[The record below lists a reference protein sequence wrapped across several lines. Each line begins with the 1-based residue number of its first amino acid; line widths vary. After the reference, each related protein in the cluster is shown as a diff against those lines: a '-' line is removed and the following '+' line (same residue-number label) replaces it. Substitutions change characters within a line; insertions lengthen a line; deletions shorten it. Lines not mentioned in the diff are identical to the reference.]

1 MATSGEFVGGGEAVV
16 AKNQR
21 QYRIAKLISL
31 QPIVSQQQIVEL
43 LAAEGISAT
52 QATVS
57 RDLDELGAIKV
68 RGPHGQSVY
77 AIPDLP
83 RDQSTSQEYLRRVLS
98 EWLVEVTVA
107 RDLVLAK
114 TPPGCAHV
122 VAAALD
128 RAKPEGVL
136 GTVAGDDTLLVV
148 VASSASPQEVAAM
161 LHHLAG
167 LPGDPAS

>member
-1 MATSGEFVGGGEAVV
+1 MLGAEAVVVMV

-21 QYRIAKLISL
+21 QYRITKLIS
-31 QPIVSQQQIVEL
+31 QGSITSQQQIVEL

-83 RDQSTSQEYLRRVLS
+83 RDQTTSEEYLRRVLS
-98 EWLVEVTVA
+98 EWLVEVVVA

-148 VASSASPQEVAAM
+148 VDPAVAARKVARL
-161 LHHLAG
+161 LHRLAG
-167 LPGDPAS
+167 LPGDVEE

>member
-1 MATSGEFVGGGEAVV
+1 MV

-21 QYRIAKLISL
+21 QYRIAKLIA
-31 QPIVSQQQIVEL
+31 QHAIASQQQIVEL
-43 LAAEGISAT
+43 LAAEGIAAT

-83 RDQSTSQEYLRRVLS
+83 RDQSTSEEYLRRVLS
-98 EWLVEVTVA
+98 EWLVEVVVA

-128 RAKPEGVL
+128 RARPEGVL
-136 GTVAGDDTLLVV
+136 GTVAGDDTLLVIV
-148 VASSASPQEVAAM
+148 SERAKPKEVAGL
-161 LHHLAG
+161 LHNLAG
-167 LPGDPAS
+167 LPGEPEG

>member
-1 MATSGEFVGGGEAVV
+1 MV

-21 QYRIAKLISL
+21 QYRIAKLIS
-31 QPIVSQQQIVEL
+31 QGAITSQQQIVEL

-83 RDQSTSQEYLRRVLS
+83 RDQTTSEEYLRRVLS
-98 EWLVEVTVA
+98 EWLVEVAVA

-148 VASSASPQEVAAM
+148 VDPAVSAREVARL
-161 LHHLAG
+161 LHRLAG
-167 LPGDPAS
+167 LPGNVEE